1 MQHNAV
7 GVGRALLPNV
17 PTEEPTCDFPSRTA
31 QYERSQENWA
41 TAPQGFHP
49 ERTHVTLAPMPL
61 ARDGTWLSQ
70 GAGMCHLRGAQK
82 EELWMQTEGNLRSVC
97 SVLRTE
103 KAIRQSLVLL
113 EQAPADGDTGQQK
126 VHTAQRAQSSH
137 RGEGHAEGP

>member
-31 QYERSQENWA
+31 QYERSRENWA
-41 TAPQGFHP
+41 TAPRGFHP
-49 ERTHVTLAPMPL
+49 ELTRHFGSYVTGQRWHVAKSRG
-61 ARDGTWLSQ
+61 RDVSSPGGSEGGTVD
-70 GAGMCHLRGAQK
+70 AD
-82 EELWMQTEGNLRSVC
+82 EGHLRSVC

-137 RGEGHAEGP
+137 RGEGRAEGP